1 MDYIT
6 TKELAEKWGVSV
18 RTANLY
24 LNEGR
29 VEGAVRKSGGWLA
42 PADAPKP
49 GRRPVKAFMPIWKPY
64 ASGESQRMID
74 GLPDGEERCAAR
86 AAQYYFQARYDEAC
100 AEAGRCMQ
108 STCPEIRATALLV
121 HSMASVPFGEPE
133 VTRRDFYA
141 IMQEAARPAD
151 ARMASIYEYIRFLM
165 GVFFHHDDN
174 NEPECPN
181 RFDGLSEG
189 ARLYALYAYAHAL
202 YLRRDYARALGVA
215 ESALTVA
222 AGRYPSVCI
231 YLDLVASMAATN
243 LARVDLAD
251 RFFLDAWRLAEP
263 EGYIQPVAE
272 HHGMLQG
279 QVEKYFRGRA
289 PELYER
295 IADRVVR
302 FSRGW
307 MKIHNPQSVNKVTD
321 RLTPFEFALAMMAV
335 KGKSNREIA
344 DYLSIS
350 VNTVK
355 AYLSSIYQ
363 KVGVGG
369 RGELE
374 QYLNR

>member
-6 TKELAEKWGVSV
+6 TKELAKKWGVSI

-24 LNEGR
+24 LKEGR

-64 ASGESQRMID
+64 GSGNFERM
-74 GLPDGEERCAAR
+74 LEELDDEETRCAAR
-86 AAQYYFQARYDEAC
+86 YYFQARYDEAY
-100 AEAGRCMQ
+100 AEASRCVQ
-108 STCPEIRATALLV
+108 SACPEIRVTALLV
-121 HSMASVPFGEPE
+121 RGMASVPFGEPE

-141 IMQEAARPAD
+141 IIQEAARPAD

-165 GVFFHHDDN
+165 GVFFHHDGDG
-174 NEPECPN
+174 EPEYPS

-215 ESALTVA
+215 ESALMIS
-222 AGRYPSVCI
+222 AGRYPSVCV
-231 YLDLVASMAATN
+231 YLGLVASMAATN

-251 RFFLDAWRLAEP
+251 RFFLEAWRLAEP
-263 EGYIQPVAE
+263 EDYIQPFAE

-307 MKIHNPQSVNKVTD
+307 MKIHNPESVKKVTD
-321 RLTPFEFALAMMAV
+321 RLSPFEFALAMMAV

-344 DYLSIS
+344 EYLNIS

-374 QYLNR
+374 HYLIK

>member
-1 MDYIT
+1 MEYIT
-6 TKELAEKWGVSV
+6 TKELAKKWGVSV
-18 RTANLY
+18 RTVNLY

-29 VEGAVRKSGGWLA
+29 VDGAVRKSGGWLA

-49 GRRPVKAFMPIWKPY
+49 GRRPVKAFMPLWKPY
-64 ASGESQRMID
+64 ASGDSQRMIEELAD
-74 GLPDGEERCAAR
+74 EEERCAAR
-86 AAQYYFQARYDEAC
+86 AAQYYFQARYAEACDEASKC
-100 AEAGRCMQ
+100 VRSE
-108 STCPEIRATALLV
+108 CPEIRATALLV

-133 VTRRDFYA
+133 IPRRDFYA
-141 IMQEAARPAD
+141 IMQESARPAD
-151 ARMASIYEYIRFLM
+151 ARMASIYGYIRFLM
-165 GVFFHHDDN
+165 GVFFHRDEAG
-174 NEPECPN
+174 EPECP
-181 RFDGLSEG
+181 RFGEGLSEG
-189 ARLYALYAYAHAL
+189 ARLYGLYAYAHAL

-215 ESALTVA
+215 ESALTLA
-222 AGRYPSVCI
+222 AERYPSVCV
-231 YLDLVASMAATN
+231 YLNLVASMAATN
-243 LARVDLAD
+243 LSRVERAD
-251 RFFLDAWRLAEP
+251 QFFLDAWRLAEP
-263 EGYIQPVAE
+263 EGYIQPFAE

-307 MKIHNPQSVNKVTD
+307 MKIHNPQSANKVTD

-374 QYLNR
+374 QYLNK

>member
-1 MDYIT
+1 MTRQVFAGRVAIGGG
-6 TKELAEKWGVSV
+6 APVSV
-18 RTANLY
+18 QTMTNTDTRDVEAT
-24 LNEGR
+24 LNQIRAMAEAGADIVR
-29 VEGAVRKSGGWLA
+29 VSV
-42 PADAPKP
+42 
-49 GRRPVKAFMPIWKPY
+49 
-64 ASGESQRMID
+64 
-74 GLPDGEERCAAR
+74 
-86 AAQYYFQARYDEAC
+86 YDEAC

-108 STCPEIRATALLV
+108 SACPEIRTTALLV
-121 HSMASVPFGEPE
+121 RGMASVPFGDPE
-133 VTRRDFYA
+133 ATRRDFYA

-165 GVFFHHDDN
+165 GVFFHHDGDG
-174 NEPECPN
+174 EPECPS

-215 ESALTVA
+215 ESALTLA

-263 EGYIQPVAE
+263 EGYIQPFAE

-307 MKIHNPQSVNKVTD
+307 IKIHNPQSVNKVTD